1 MEPASSLTSA
11 HVQVAKSP
19 PLPPKLGTCTP
30 HGSGPRLMGWHRAAT
45 HKSGWRGCFKP
56 LTPNDRDAAGVLRG
70 GSGAIP
76 HGNRGAVCPPCRG
89 WLFICSQSCLHQRLA
104 LISTTDTHTHTRG
117 APSPAA
123 TPGPQVPPG
132 LCRGRRRR
140 GERVRVCES
149 PGEG

>member
-11 HVQVAKSP
+11 RVQVAKSP
-19 PLPPKLGTCTP
+19 LWPPKLGTCTP

-56 LTPNDRDAAGVLRG
+56 PSRNDRDAAGVLRG

-104 LISTTDTHTHTRG
+104 LISTTDTHTHARG
-117 APSPAA
+117 PV
-123 TPGPQVPPG
+123 PGCIPG
-132 LCRGRRRR
+132 
-140 GERVRVCES
+140 S
-149 PGEG
+149 PGAARALPGKEEERGTGQGVREPW